1 MASRREEVIRRIL
14 EIEEAVHR
22 TLGWTEESAW
32 NGLELGHG
40 QLKVLLL
47 LRAQGPMT
55 VGGIA
60 KALLLS
66 KATVSET
73 LDRMETGGWVVRSAD
88 PQDRRRVLVSLS
100 PKGTEWA
107 QNLVSAGHRRTERLL
122 SRMDDLELDQVR
134 LGLEAME
141 RAARRLLLEI
151 ADEEGGTGDGRD
163 PR

>member
-1 MASRREEVIRRIL
+1 MGSRREEAIRRIL

-22 TLGWTEESAW
+22 TLGWTEESVW

-40 QLKVLLL
+40 QLKILLL
-47 LRAQGPMT
+47 IRAQGPLP
-55 VGGIA
+55 VGEIA
-60 KALLLS
+60 RALLLS

-73 LDRMETGGWVVRSAD
+73 LDRLEAGGWVVRSVD
-88 PQDRRRVLVSLS
+88 PKDRRRVRVSLS
-100 PKGTEWA
+100 PRGAEVA

-141 RAARRLLLEI
+141 RAARRLILEVP
-151 ADEEGGTGDGRD
+151 EEAGAAGEGRD
-163 PR
+163 PQ